1 MSVTKNDVMLALNLD
16 ESDDVAL
23 IPVYITTA
31 ETYVKNAV
39 GNADGFFEQ
48 ENVKPLYDTA
58 VLALASSYYTYR
70 VALADAMTY
79 PIDLTLNSVIGQLR
93 GLYAVYEEG
102 DANG

>member
-1 MSVTKNDVMLALNLD
+1 MSVTKNQVMLALNLD
-16 ESDDVAL
+16 ETDDTNL
-23 IPVYITTA
+23 IDAYITTA

-48 ENVKPLYDTA
+48 ENVNPLYDTA

-70 VALADAMTY
+70 VALTDTMTY

-93 GLYAVYEEG
+93 GLYAVYCEG
-102 DANG
+102 

>member
-23 IPVYITTA
+23 IQAYITTA
-31 ETYVKNAV
+31 ETYIKNAV

-48 ENVKPLYDTA
+48 EEVTYLYDTA

-70 VALADAMTY
+70 VALSDTTTY
-79 PIDLTLNSVIGQLR
+79 PIDLTLNSIVSQLR
-93 GLYAVYEEG
+93 GLYAVYEEEKS
-102 DANG
+102 

>member
-23 IPVYITTA
+23 IQAYITTA
-31 ETYVKNAV
+31 EIYVKNAV
-39 GNADGFFEQ
+39 GDAGSFFEQ

-70 VALADAMTY
+70 VALADTMTY

-93 GLYAVYEEG
+93 GLYAVYCEG

>member
-1 MSVTKNDVMLALNLD
+1 MSVTKEEIMLALNLD
-16 ESDDVAL
+16 ESDDTAL
-23 IPVYITTA
+23 IPTYITTA
-31 ETYVKNAV
+31 ESYIKNAV

-48 ENVKPLYDTA
+48 ENVKPLCDTA

>member
-1 MSVTKNDVMLALNLD
+1 MSVTKEEIMLALNLD
-16 ESDDVAL
+16 ESDDTAL
-23 IPVYITTA
+23 IPAYITTA
-31 ETYVKNAV
+31 ETYIKNAV

-48 ENVKPLYDTA
+48 ENVKPLCDTA

-70 VALADAMTY
+70 VALADTMTY

>member
-1 MSVTKNDVMLALNLD
+1 MSVTKGQVMLALNLD
-16 ESDDVAL
+16 ETDDTNL
-23 IPVYITTA
+23 IDAYIKTA
-31 ETYVKNAV
+31 KLFVKNAV

-70 VALADAMTY
+70 VALSDTMTY

-93 GLYAVYEEG
+93 GLYAVYCEG
-102 DANG
+102 

>member
-16 ESDDVAL
+16 ETDDTNL
-23 IPVYITTA
+23 IDAYIKTA
-31 ETYVKNAV
+31 ELFVKNAV
-39 GNADGFFEQ
+39 GDASSFFEQ

-58 VLALASSYYTYR
+58 VLALASTYYTYR
-70 VALADAMTY
+70 VALADTMTY

-93 GLYAVYEEG
+93 GLYAVYEE

>member
-1 MSVTKNDVMLALNLD
+1 MSVTKNQVMLALNLD
-16 ESDDVAL
+16 ETDDTNL
-23 IPVYITTA
+23 IDAYIATA

-48 ENVKPLYDTA
+48 EHVEPLYDTA

-70 VALADAMTY
+70 VALTDTMTY

-93 GLYAVYEEG
+93 GLYAVYCEG
-102 DANG
+102 DVNG

>member
-1 MSVTKNDVMLALNLD
+1 MSVTKEQVMLALNLD

-23 IPVYITTA
+23 IQAYITTA
-31 ETYVKNAV
+31 ENYVKNAV
-39 GNADGFFEQ
+39 GDASSFFEQ

-70 VALADAMTY
+70 VALTDTMTY

-93 GLYAVYEEG
+93 GLYAVYCEG
-102 DANG
+102 

>member
-1 MSVTKNDVMLALNLD
+1 MSVTKNQVMLALNLD
-16 ESDDVAL
+16 ETDDTYL
-23 IPVYITTA
+23 IDAYIKTA
-31 ETYVKNAV
+31 ELFVKNAV

-79 PIDLTLNSVIGQLR
+79 PIDLTLNSIIGQLR
-93 GLYAVYEEG
+93 GLYAVYCEG
-102 DANG
+102 

>member
-1 MSVTKNDVMLALNLD
+1 MSVTKKQVMLALNLD

-23 IPVYITTA
+23 IQAYITTA
-31 ETYVKNAV
+31 EIYVKNAV
-39 GNADGFFEQ
+39 GDAGSFFEQ

-70 VALADAMTY
+70 VALADTMTY

-93 GLYAVYEEG
+93 GLYAVYCEG
-102 DANG
+102 